1 MVLLVSLFHAVVKA
15 WQQYYCERKGGV
27 HFVWQLGCYSHAC
40 KSWVLLLLLERAFL
54 SLSCLTFWRFGIL
67 GLCCFVCWVF
77 FPLFLFPSEQ
87 AEKPFQVTAGIICSL
102 VILSMRI
109 GLRACGSLPEKTKK
123 SLLFNIPWY

>member
-1 MVLLVSLFHAVVKA
+1 MLFCLLGFFSTVS
-15 WQQYYCERKGGV
+15 
-27 HFVWQLGCYSHAC
+27 
-40 KSWVLLLLLERAFL
+40 
-54 SLSCLTFWRFGIL
+54 
-67 GLCCFVCWVF
+67 
-77 FPLFLFPSEQ
+77 FLFPSEQ